1 MQPRFHPNYSY
12 LLGVLEVSPEIET
25 KRKVVVNSD
34 CACVTTGLFEAMN
47 TVVRSNPYD
56 VDGLD

>member
-34 CACVTTGLFEAMN
+34 CAFRGRVEDHTAAEKT
-47 TVVRSNPYD
+47 D
-56 VDGLD
+56 